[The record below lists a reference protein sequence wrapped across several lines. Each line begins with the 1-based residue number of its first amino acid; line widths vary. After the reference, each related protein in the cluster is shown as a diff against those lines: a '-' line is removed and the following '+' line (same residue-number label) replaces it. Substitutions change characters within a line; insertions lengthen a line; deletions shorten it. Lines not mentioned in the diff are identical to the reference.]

1 MSKKKKSLIID
12 ASCIMAV
19 IKQESTAQD
28 VMEKSEG
35 YQLLSAACLPFEVGN
50 SLSKWLKRNLMTK
63 EAAIKCFELYRK
75 LPIALLDVDFETSL
89 SYAADEKHYAYDMYY
104 LECALRTGCP
114 LLTYDEDL
122 SKIAKKRGVV
132 CL

>member
-1 MSKKKKSLIID
+1 
-12 ASCIMAV
+12 MAV

-63 EAAIKCFELYRK
+63 EAAVKCFELCKK
-75 LPIALLDVDFETSL
+75 LPITLLDVDFETSL
-89 SYAADEKHYAYDMYY
+89 SYASDEKHYAYDMYY

>member
-35 YQLLSAACLPFEVGN
+35 YELLSAACLPFEVGN
-50 SLSKWLKRNLMTK
+50 SLSKWIKRNLMTK
-63 EAAIKCFELYRK
+63 EAAVKCFELYRK
-75 LPIALLDVDFETSL
+75 LPITLLDVTSL

-104 LECALRTGCP
+104 LDCALRTGCP
-114 LLTYDEDL
+114 ILTYDEDL

>member
-1 MSKKKKSLIID
+1 MNKRKSLVID

-28 VMEKSEG
+28 VIEKSEG
-35 YQLLSAACLPFEVGN
+35 YELLSAACLPFEVGN
-50 SLSKWLKRNLMTK
+50 SLSKLLKRNLMTK
-63 EAAIKCFELYRK
+63 TAAIKCFELYRK
-75 LPIALLDVDFETSL
+75 LPVKLLDVDFEASL
-89 SYAADEKHYAYDMYY
+89 SYAADEKHYVYDMYY
-104 LECALRTGCP
+104 LGCAIKTGCP

-122 SKIAKKRGVV
+122 IKIANKRGVI